1 MRVLRFT
8 TSWCQPCIQLAR
20 ILKEIETPVY
30 IEVIDIDNQPEVAAE
45 YGIRTVPTMVL
56 LDGNTEVK
64 RMSGIKSKQELE
76 SWLNG

>member
-8 TSWCQPCIQLAR
+8 ASWCQPCIQLAR

-30 IEVIDIDNQPEVAAE
+30 IEVIDIDNHPEIAAE
-45 YGIRTVPTMVL
+45 YGVRTVPTMVL